1 MISYLV
7 RNPVISG
14 FKECKERV
22 KLSNLNCTTKC
33 FKIRLY
39 TVRSLQ
45 QWAFLVE
52 LLADLCT
59 DPKRLDQNSNDW
71 RSVLLGTKITIN
83 SARNSLQSC
92 FLVLDLTSLVQ
103 DYVLDSIF
111 KTKRVIS

>member
-1 MISYLV
+1 M
-7 RNPVISG
+7 
-14 FKECKERV
+14 KH
-22 KLSNLNCTTKC
+22 LSLNSTTKC